1 MRPLNICIDIDGTIT
16 DPYYWLKPCNEFFKK
31 DVGIHNVTDYAI
43 YKVMGIEKKDYEDF
57 YAKYKFRLHANPTLR
72 EDAKTIINT
81 LNHMHRIHFVTARE
95 QELEALSY
103 MYLRRHKI
111 SYNSLH
117 VIGSPNKVHHAKLL
131 DCDIFI
137 EDSLSN
143 AIELANGGFNVLL
156 LDTHYNQNIPSH
168 YESLITRVYSW
179 LEINA
184 LIQHFATNSQ
194 AIS

>member
-1 MRPLNICIDIDGTIT
+1 MN
-16 DPYYWLKPCNEFFKK
+16 FFKK
-31 DVGIHNVTDYAI
+31 ECRYSQRNGLCNIQSYG
-43 YKVMGIEKKDYEDF
+43 YRKKRLRGF
-57 YAKYKFRLHANPTLR
+57 YAKYKFRLHANPTVR
-72 EDAKTIINT
+72 EDAKTVINT

-168 YESLITRVYSW
+168 YETLITRVYSW